1 MDALHDAIADVEY
14 RVTLSAGAGYYFVKT
29 TNTMLSA
36 EVGPGYVFEKLGS
49 DDNSYVTLRVGEKF
63 TQKLSSHSRLWQSAE
78 FLPQVSD
85 FSNYIVN
92 AELGV
97 EADINTHLS
106 LSTVLQDTYKNHP
119 ATGRKKNDLKLI
131 AGVKYKF

>member
-1 MDALHDAIADVEY
+1 V
-14 RVTLSAGAGYYFVKT
+14 
-29 TNTMLSA
+29 LSA

-49 DDNSYVTLRVGEKF
+49 DDNSYATLRVGEKF
-63 TQKLSSHSRLWQSAE
+63 TRKLSSHSRLWQSAE
-78 FLPQVSD
+78 FLPQVTD

-97 EADINTHLS
+97 EADINTQLG

-119 ATGRKKNDLKLI
+119 AAGRKQNDLKLI
-131 AGVKYKF
+131 AGLKYKF